1 MISQKG
7 SYKKR
12 PKEKKK
18 SHYLF
23 HDLKSIREMI
33 LKLTLKLPKKL
44 ITIQTS
50 EKNNVLDTGG
60 LLTTKHQNID
70 INRI

>member
-23 HDLKSIREMI
+23 HDLKSIREND
-33 LKLTLKLPKKL
+33 TETDAQVAKKL
-44 ITIQTS
+44 ITIQIKS
-50 EKNNVLDTGG
+50 KE
-60 LLTTKHQNID
+60 
-70 INRI
+70 